1 MNVSELARRAGVAPG
16 TVRFY
21 ERAGA
26 LPSAPRQDNGY
37 RRYADLDLCRL
48 RVLVSLRALGIG
60 VAESGRL
67 ADQCATGHC
76 EEMGHRPLPRLTARR
91 AEVAAARAELDHLDR
106 ELARLESSLQQGG
119 SATTID
125 LERRMPVGAT
135 SCCCDPDC
143 PCDCC
148 R

>member
-1 MNVSELARRAGVAPG
+1 VNVSELARRAGVAPG

-21 ERAGA
+21 ERTGA
-26 LPSAPRQDNGY
+26 LPSAPRQGNGY
-37 RRYADLDLCRL
+37 RQYADLDLCRL

-76 EEMGHRPLPRLTARR
+76 EEMATDLLPRLTARR

-106 ELARLESSLQQGG
+106 ELARLETSLQQGEP
-119 SATTID
+119 STSLD
-125 LERRMPVGAT
+125 HERRTPVGAT

-148 R
+148 T

>member
-1 MNVSELARRAGVAPG
+1 MNVSELARRAGVTSG
-16 TVRFY
+16 TIRFY

-37 RRYADLDLCRL
+37 RRYAELDLCRL

-76 EEMGHRPLPRLTARR
+76 DEMAIDLLPRLTTRR

-106 ELARLESSLQQGG
+106 ELARLESSLQRGDP
-119 SATTID
+119 STDLD
-125 LERRMPVGAT
+125 LERRTPMGGT

-148 R
+148 T